1 LSFSMTGSGFV
12 DGGTSVTLS
21 NGRGSGSSILLAG
34 STFLS
39 GNLNI
44 TGGGSSST
52 ENIAVATA
60 SGTSNSLPFTVYSV
74 AGAPQYLGTAHGGSG
89 GTPYSLDCPTAAV
102 ATGLNVRGGSSMDA
116 IQVICQ
122 TVTGTSR
129 TFGVATPTGTAGG
142 TGGSPSTLA

>member
-1 LSFSMTGSGFV
+1 
-12 DGGTSVTLS
+12 
-21 NGRGSGSSILLAG
+21 
-34 STFLS
+34 LS

-60 SGTSNSLPFTVYSV
+60 NGTSNSLPFTVYSV
-74 AGAPQYLGTAHGGSG
+74 AGAPQYLGTAHGGIG
-89 GTPYSLDCPTAAV
+89 GTQYSLDCPTAAV
-102 ATGLNVRGGSSMDA
+102 ATGLNVHGGSSVDA

-129 TFGVATPTGTAGG
+129 TYGSATVTG
-142 TGGSPSTLA
+142 S